1 MSQYISALKTDFS
14 FQMKTVVILFPMAAL
29 TFLYMFLFGFSAIDL
44 TINIILS
51 IIIIAL
57 NQPRFRLVNAFLLYG
72 FVAMHINQAHG
83 LTMLHFEVFIM
94 LGLLMIYNDWQ
105 MIFSNLIAAAIHH
118 FLFYYLQVTG
128 YHIFIFD
135 HHLTI
140 WLPIEHC
147 LYAGLLAV
155 IAMYS
160 CFMNGLNIQRRQYVA
175 AMLDKIVEPGRLN
188 LKVTLNSIDDE
199 FCHKFDQIIRQLQES
214 TLSNQEMIERLN
226 QISDSSVES
235 THTIHKNIKQNSQ
248 NTELFASAAEEIG
261 ISFNE
266 VENNIHQCNSEL
278 ENVTELNK
286 KVVTSSKS
294 CAVNI
299 HSLGDLLQTTT
310 GNIERVKEE
319 TKNVHVILKNIRD
332 ISEQTNLLALN
343 ASIEAAR
350 AGEAGRGFA
359 VVADEVRALS
369 LRTNSSVEQITN
381 TLSSLDT
388 NVQVATD
395 GITHVNKVSSS
406 LNDQIQ
412 LIQQSIEQ
420 SSHHTEG
427 IHDQMYQIS
436 SSVTEQSTAL
446 SQVNESIVN
455 VNDTSKM
462 IFNEVERQSHN
473 IDELQKEMARLR
485 ELANKFSL

>member
-1 MSQYISALKTDFS
+1 
-14 FQMKTVVILFPMAAL
+14 MKTAVILVPMAAL
-29 TFLYMFLFGFSAIDL
+29 TFIYMFLYGFSAIDL
-44 TINIILS
+44 MINIVLS

-57 NQPRFRLVNAFLLYG
+57 NQPRFRLINAFLLYG
-72 FVAMHINQAHG
+72 FVAMHIDQSHG
-83 LTMLHFEVFIM
+83 LTMLHFEVFIL
-94 LGLLMIYNDWQ
+94 LGLLMIYNDWM
-105 MIFSNLIAAAIHH
+105 MILSNLIAAAIHH
-118 FLFYYLQVTG
+118 FLFYYLQSTG
-128 YHIFIFD
+128 YNLFIFD

-175 AMLDKIVEPGRLN
+175 GMLDKIVEGDRLN

-214 TLSNQEMIERLN
+214 TASNQQMIEKLHR
-226 QISDSSVES
+226 ISDSSVES
-235 THTIHKNIKQNSQ
+235 TKIIHNKIQENTQ
-248 NTELFASAAEEIG
+248 NTELVASAAEEIG

-266 VENNIHQCNSEL
+266 VDNNIHQCKTEL
-278 ENVTELNK
+278 ENATQLNK
-286 KVVTSSKS
+286 QVVSSSKT
-294 CAVNI
+294 CADNI
-299 HSLGDLLQTTT
+299 RALGGLLKTTT
-310 GNIERVKEE
+310 GNIERVVQE

-369 LRTNSSVEQITN
+369 LRTNASVEQITE
-381 TLSSLDT
+381 TLSSLDK

-395 GITHVNKVSSS
+395 GMAHVNEVSTS
-406 LNDQIQ
+406 LNNQIQ
-412 LIQQSIEQ
+412 LIQTSISQ
-420 SSHHTEG
+420 SSHHTVG
-427 IHDQMYQIS
+427 INDQMYQIS
-436 SSVTEQSTAL
+436 SSVTEQTHAL
-446 SQVNESIVN
+446 SQVNENIIN
-455 VNDTSKM
+455 VNDVSKM
-462 IFNEVERQSHN
+462 IFNEVERQSKN
-473 IDELQKEMARLR
+473 IQELQTEMIRLKESG
-485 ELANKFSL
+485 NKFII